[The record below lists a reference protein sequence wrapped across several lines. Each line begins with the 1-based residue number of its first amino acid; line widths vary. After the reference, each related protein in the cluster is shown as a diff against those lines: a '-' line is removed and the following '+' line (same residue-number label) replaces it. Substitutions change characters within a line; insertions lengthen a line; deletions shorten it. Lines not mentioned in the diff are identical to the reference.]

1 MAEPRTMESV
11 SIRTDCAS
19 PVSTPAHVPLGG
31 SAFDDRRV
39 MNPARAAMVGTV
51 EVRTGKAGSHTSVF
65 KHTGMDDG
73 E

>member
-51 EVRTGKAGSHTSVF
+51 VVGTGEAGKSHFSF
-65 KHTGMDDG
+65 QIYEIDDG